1 MKHGLLAVCLCLG
14 AITDLS
20 CKEPL
25 PGYNDPVDVF
35 DAYAYGLYA
44 ISLQENAVKAYITIV
59 NTYDETFDG
68 TAILSGQLVIT
79 WAKDVS
85 FKRTV
90 QLTASH
96 LIYAR
101 NYNAGTGVLRLDP
114 GDSIRFGFTWDMVAD
129 DGRRLFSMMSFFPD
143 PECPARFLSAEPIRL
158 SFEGTAHVYH
168 RTRIAIAQPG
178 QIEFVLHREFVRC
191 RPAVLSPSP
200 RD

>member
-1 MKHGLLAVCLCLG
+1 MKHRLLVVCLFVG
-14 AITDLS
+14 AIADLS

-25 PGYNDPVDVF
+25 PEYNDPVDVF

-44 ISLQENAVKAYITIV
+44 ISLQENAVKAYMTIV

-68 TAILSGQLVIT
+68 TALLSGQLVIT

-85 FKRTV
+85 FKKSV
-90 QLTASH
+90 HLTASH

-101 NYNAGTGVLRLDP
+101 NYNAGTGGLRLDP

-143 PECPARFLSAEPIRL
+143 PECPGRFISAEPIRL
-158 SFEGTAHVYH
+158 SFEGTALLFS
-168 RTRIAIAQPG
+168 RTRTAVAQG
-178 QIEFVLHREFVRC
+178 SQTEFRLIREFVRC
-191 RPAVLSPSP
+191 RPASSGGSWN
-200 RD
+200 D